1 LLSSLCL
8 GEALRNL
15 TIGSSKLLLLVV
27 FLADPTI
34 RDVVSRQ
41 ISLRDAFLAVAALA
55 HMQRASFHLTDPWGA

>member
-1 LLSSLCL
+1 M
-8 GEALRNL
+8 
-15 TIGSSKLLLLVV
+15 IGSSKLLLLVV